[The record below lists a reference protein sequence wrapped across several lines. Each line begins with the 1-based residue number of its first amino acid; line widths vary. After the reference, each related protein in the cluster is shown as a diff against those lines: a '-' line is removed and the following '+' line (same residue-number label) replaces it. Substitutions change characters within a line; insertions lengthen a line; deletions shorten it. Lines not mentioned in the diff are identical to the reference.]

1 MRTPA
6 HDGGVDTYR
15 QTRPLDMVT
24 VVGLDDEGMQNSVER
39 KLEKR
44 KSKTSPMICDSMGLR
59 PERRWVKFSE
69 PLVSMQLKW
78 VWVGGYLQQLFGPQD
93 NLESRD
99 RVGKQSLGQRPIT
112 YSTIPLQVTHAMG
125 FREHDSF
132 WKILRIVLRKGL
144 NRAAEGVSAST
155 CTYTSVSGPISLASP
170 LIRR

>member
-1 MRTPA
+1 
-6 HDGGVDTYR
+6 
-15 QTRPLDMVT
+15 MVT
-24 VVGLDDEGMQNSVER
+24 VVGLYDEGMQNSVER

-112 YSTIPLQVTHAMG
+112 YSMIQLQVLMPWAL
-125 FREHDSF
+125 E
-132 WKILRIVLRKGL
+132 
-144 NRAAEGVSAST
+144 ST
-155 CTYTSVSGPISLASP
+155 IVSGKY
-170 LIRR
+170 